1 MPRSITSPK
10 KNPHRVKQKAA
21 KPKHQKVARP
31 NVFDH
36 SVLDYDPSE
45 TQFSNYKKLGLLA
58 DANTIGAA
66 RSTITGFKPR
76 NLGQPCA
83 DPTPEGFV
91 HPLEGEVCE
100 KRYVHRMVPE
110 GEQKVL
116 RALLAKHGEFG
127 FSAMA
132 RDMKIN
138 TLQHTEAHLRRRIA
152 KMKAEDAAEAAAA
165 AEAVAQGR
173 PVPMARNAI
182 PRKIKK
188 RPNRAFSKKS
198 THFL

>member
-1 MPRSITSPK
+1 MPRSITRPK
-10 KNPHRVKQKAA
+10 KSPHRVKQKVA
-21 KPKHQKVARP
+21 KPKSQKIAQP
-31 NVFDH
+31 NAFDH
-36 SVLDYDPSE
+36 SVLNYDPSA
-45 TQFSNYKKLGLLA
+45 TQFSNFKKLGLLA
-58 DANTIGAA
+58 DVNTIGAA

-83 DPTPEGFV
+83 DPTPEGFE

-116 RALLAKHGEFG
+116 RALLAKHGDFG
-127 FSAMA
+127 LTAMA
-132 RDMKIN
+132 RDMKVN

-152 KMKAEDAAEAAAA
+152 KMQAEDAAEAAAE
-165 AEAVAQGR
+165 AEAVAQSR
-173 PVPMARNAI
+173 PAPMARNAI
-182 PRKIKK
+182 PKK
-188 RPNRAFSKKS
+188 VKRNPNRAFSKKS